1 MSNSR
6 PLAYDRVQLFGPTPI
21 NLLVADPVV
30 NTVTIPTNI
39 FELNDQD
46 TKFFPTSIVLET
58 AYARGTTAT
67 DPVVIVD
74 NGTTGENITASL
86 TITDALDNQGRY
98 NPLAFV
104 ANPFVINGS
113 RKLRFVK
120 STVGAGQATATRSR
134 TSGVATIVTAAAH
147 GFTTGDTITI
157 ASMTDSSFNDVQA
170 EVTVVD
176 STTFTYANAGV
187 NVASGADTAGRVG
200 ALYVN
205 AYVVG
210 IYY

>member
-1 MSNSR
+1 
-6 PLAYDRVQLFGPTPI
+6 LFGPTPV
-21 NLLVADPVV
+21 NLLASGDADLVV
-30 NTVTIPTNI
+30 
-39 FELNDQD
+39 LNDPE
-46 TKFFPTSIVLET
+46 TKFFPVSIVLET

-98 NPLAFV
+98 NPLAL
-104 ANPFVINGS
+104 ATNPFVVTGS
-113 RKLRFVK
+113 GKLRLLK
-120 STVGAGQATATRSR
+120 TTVGAGQATASRSR
-134 TSGVATIVTAAAH
+134 TNGVATINTAAAH

-157 ASMTDSSFNDVQA
+157 ASMTDTSFNDVDA
-170 EVTVVD
+170 VVTVVD
-176 STTFTYANAGV
+176 SDTFTYVNAGPD
-187 NVASGADTAGRVG
+187 VANGADTAGRVG

>member
-6 PLAYDRVQLFGPTPI
+6 PLAYDRVNLFGPVAV
-21 NLLVADPVV
+21 NLLASGDADLLV
-30 NTVTIPTNI
+30 
-39 FELNDQD
+39 LNDEE

-67 DPVVIVD
+67 DPIVVVD
-74 NGTTGENITASL
+74 NGTAGENLTSSL
-86 TITDALDNQGRY
+86 TITDALDNQGRF

-104 ANPFVINGS
+104 ANPYVITGS
-113 RKLRFVK
+113 RKLRLVK
-120 STVGAGQATATRSR
+120 STVGLGQATDSYKRE
-134 TSGVATIVTAAAH
+134 SGIATIVTAVAH
-147 GFTTGDTITI
+147 GFATGDVITI
-157 ASMTDSSFNDVQA
+157 ASMTDTTFNELQA
-170 EVTVVD
+170 EVTVVNA
-176 STTFTYANAGV
+176 TTFTYANAGV
-187 NVASGADTAGRVG
+187 DVAPTSSSAGRVG

>member
-6 PLAYDRVQLFGPTPI
+6 PLAYDRVNLFGPI
-21 NLLVADPVV
+21 AVNLLAAGDADLLV
-30 NTVTIPTNI
+30 
-39 FELNDQD
+39 LNDQD

-67 DPVVIVD
+67 DPIVIVD

-86 TITDALDNQGRY
+86 TVTDALDNQGRY
-98 NPLAFV
+98 NPLTIA
-104 ANPFVINGS
+104 ANPYVITGS
-113 RKLRFVK
+113 SKLRLLK

-134 TSGVATIVTAAAH
+134 TSGVATIVTGAAH
-147 GFTTGDTITI
+147 GFSTGDTITI
-157 ASMTDSSFNDVQA
+157 ASMTDTTFNDVQA
-170 EVTVVD
+170 EIIVVN

-187 NVASGADTAGRVG
+187 DVVSGADTAGRVG

>member
-6 PLAYDRVQLFGPTPI
+6 PLAYDRVNLFGPI
-21 NLLVADPVV
+21 AVNLLAAGDADLLV
-30 NTVTIPTNI
+30 
-39 FELNDQD
+39 LNDQD

-67 DPVVIVD
+67 DPIVIVD
-74 NGTTGENITASL
+74 NGTTGENITSSL

-98 NPLAFV
+98 NPLTIA
-104 ANPFVINGS
+104 ANPYIITGTS
-113 RKLRFVK
+113 KLRLLK

-134 TSGVATIVTAAAH
+134 TSGVATIVTGAAH
-147 GFTTGDTITI
+147 GFSTGDVITI
-157 ASMTDSSFNDVQA
+157 ASMTDSTFDDVQA
-170 EVTVVD
+170 EIIVT
-176 STTFTYANAGV
+176 TTTAFTYANAGV
-187 NVASGADTAGRVG
+187 DVVSGADTAGRVG

>member
-6 PLAYDRVQLFGPTPI
+6 PLAYDRVNLFGPI
-21 NLLVADPVV
+21 AVNLLATGDADLLV
-30 NTVTIPTNI
+30 
-39 FELNDQD
+39 LNDED

-74 NGTTGENITASL
+74 NGTTGENITSSL

-98 NPLAFV
+98 NPLTIA
-104 ANPFVINGS
+104 ANPFVITGS
-113 RKLRFVK
+113 RKLRLLK

-134 TSGVATIVTAAAH
+134 TSGVATIVTGAAH
-147 GFTTGDTITI
+147 GFATGDVITI
-157 ASMTDSSFNDVQA
+157 AAMTDTTFNDLQA
-170 EVTVVD
+170 EVTVVN

-187 NVASGADTAGRVG
+187 NVTSGADTAGRVG

>member
-6 PLAYDRVQLFGPTPI
+6 PLAYDRVNLFGPI
-21 NLLVADPVV
+21 AVNLLAAGDADLLV
-30 NTVTIPTNI
+30 
-39 FELNDQD
+39 LNDQD

-67 DPVVIVD
+67 DPIVIVD
-74 NGTTGENITASL
+74 NGTTGENITSSL

-98 NPLAFV
+98 NPLTIA
-104 ANPFVINGS
+104 ANPYIITGTS
-113 RKLRFVK
+113 KLRLLK

-134 TSGVATIVTAAAH
+134 TSGVATIVTGAAH
-147 GFTTGDTITI
+147 GFSTGDTITI
-157 ASMTDSSFNDVQA
+157 ASMTDTTFNDVQA
-170 EVTVVD
+170 EITVT
-176 STTFTYANAGV
+176 STTAFTYANAGV
-187 NVASGADTAGRVG
+187 NVVSGADTAGRVG

>member
-6 PLAYDRVQLFGPTPI
+6 PLAYDRVNLFGPI
-21 NLLVADPVV
+21 AVNLLAAGDADLLV
-30 NTVTIPTNI
+30 
-39 FELNDQD
+39 LNDQE

-74 NGTTGENITASL
+74 NGTTGENITSSL

-98 NPLAFV
+98 NPLTIA
-104 ANPFVINGS
+104 ANPYIITGTS
-113 RKLRFVK
+113 KLRLLK

-134 TSGVATIVTAAAH
+134 TAGVATIVTAAVH
-147 GFTTGDTITI
+147 GFATGDTITI
-157 ASMTDSSFNDVQA
+157 ASMTDTTFNDVQA
-170 EVTVVD
+170 EIIVT
-176 STTFTYANAGV
+176 STTAFTYANAGV
-187 NVASGADTAGRVG
+187 DVVSGADTAGRVG

-205 AYVVG
+205 AYIVG

>member
-6 PLAYDRVQLFGPTPI
+6 PLAYDRVNLFGPI
-21 NLLVADPVV
+21 AVNLLAAGDADLLV
-30 NTVTIPTNI
+30 
-39 FELNDQD
+39 LNDQD

-67 DPVVIVD
+67 DPIVIVD
-74 NGTTGENITASL
+74 NGTTGENITSSL

-98 NPLAFV
+98 NPLTIA
-104 ANPFVINGS
+104 ANPYIITGTS
-113 RKLRFVK
+113 KLRLLK

-134 TSGVATIVTAAAH
+134 TSGVATIVTGAAH
-147 GFTTGDTITI
+147 GFSTGDTITI
-157 ASMTDSSFNDVQA
+157 ASMTDATFNDVQA
-170 EVTVVD
+170 EIIVVD

-187 NVASGADTAGRVG
+187 DVVSGADTAGRVG

>member
-6 PLAYDRVQLFGPTPI
+6 PLAYNRVNLFGPIPV
-21 NLLVADPVV
+21 NLLAAGDTDLLV
-30 NTVTIPTNI
+30 
-39 FELNDQD
+39 LKDQD

-67 DPVVIVD
+67 DPIVVVD
-74 NGTTGENITASL
+74 NGTSSENLTSSL

-98 NPLAFV
+98 NPLTFV
-104 ANPFVINGS
+104 ANPYVITGAG
-113 RKLRFVK
+113 KLRLVK
-120 STVGAGQATATRSR
+120 STVGAGQATATRARSA
-134 TSGVATIVTAAAH
+134 GVATIVTGAAH

-157 ASMTDSSFNDVQA
+157 ASMTDTTFNHVQA
-170 EVTVVD
+170 KVTVVN

-187 NVASGADTAGRVG
+187 DVVSGADTAGRVG

>member
-6 PLAYDRVQLFGPTPI
+6 PLAYDRVNLFGPVAV
-21 NLLVADPVV
+21 NLLASGDADLLV
-30 NTVTIPTNI
+30 
-39 FELNDQD
+39 LNDEE

-58 AYARGTTAT
+58 AYARGTTAI

-74 NGTTGENITASL
+74 NGTSGENMTASL
-86 TITDALDNQGRY
+86 TITDALDNQDRF

-104 ANPFVINGS
+104 ANPYTITGS
-113 RKLRFVK
+113 RKLRLVK
-120 STVGAGQATATRSR
+120 STVGLGQATDSYKRE
-134 TSGVATIVTAAAH
+134 SGIATIVTAVAH
-147 GFTTGDTITI
+147 GFATGDVITI
-157 ASMTDSSFNDVQA
+157 ASMTDTTFNELQA
-170 EVTVVD
+170 EVTVVNA
-176 STTFTYANAGV
+176 TTFTYANAGV
-187 NVASGADTAGRVG
+187 DVAPTSSSAGRVG

>member
-6 PLAYDRVQLFGPTPI
+6 PLAYDRVNLFGPI
-21 NLLVADPVV
+21 AVNLLATGDADLLV
-30 NTVTIPTNI
+30 
-39 FELNDQD
+39 LNDED
-46 TKFFPTSIVLET
+46 TKFFPTSIVLEN
-58 AYARGTTAT
+58 AYTRGTISTGAA
-67 DPVVIVD
+67 IVAD
-74 NGTTGENITASL
+74 TGTNGENITNSL
-86 TITDALDNQGRY
+86 TVSSSNDDQDTF
-98 NPLAFV
+98 NPMTIV
-104 ANPFVINGS
+104 ANPRSITGT
-113 RKLRFVK
+113 RKLRLRK
-120 STVGAGQATATRSR
+120 TTVGVGQATATRSR
-134 TSGVATIVTAAAH
+134 TSGVATIVTAVAH

-157 ASMTDSSFNDVQA
+157 ASMTDTTFNDLQA

>member
-6 PLAYDRVQLFGPTPI
+6 PLAYDRVNLFGPI
-21 NLLVADPVV
+21 AVNLLAAGDADLLV
-30 NTVTIPTNI
+30 
-39 FELNDQD
+39 LNDQD

-74 NGTTGENITASL
+74 NGTTGENITGSL

-98 NPLAFV
+98 NPLAIA
-104 ANPFVINGS
+104 ANPFVITGPG
-113 RKLRFVK
+113 KLRLLK
-120 STVGAGQATATRSR
+120 STVGAGQATATRAR
-134 TSGVATIVTAAAH
+134 TSGVATIVTGAAH
-147 GFTTGDTITI
+147 GFATGDVITI
-157 ASMTDSSFNDVQA
+157 ASMTDSTFNDVQA

-187 NVASGADTAGRVG
+187 DVVSGADTAGRVG

>member
-6 PLAYDRVQLFGPTPI
+6 PLAYDRVNLFGPI
-21 NLLVADPVV
+21 AVNLLAAGDADLLV
-30 NTVTIPTNI
+30 
-39 FELNDQD
+39 LNDQD

-67 DPVVIVD
+67 DPIVIVD
-74 NGTTGENITASL
+74 NGTTGENITSSL

-98 NPLAFV
+98 NPLAIA
-104 ANPFVINGS
+104 ANPYVVTGS
-113 RKLRFVK
+113 RKLRLLK

-147 GFTTGDTITI
+147 GFATGDVITI

-170 EVTVVD
+170 EVTVVN
-176 STTFTYANAGV
+176 STTFTYANAGADV
-187 NVASGADTAGRVG
+187 VSGADTAGRVG

>member
-6 PLAYDRVQLFGPTPI
+6 PLAYDRVNLFGPI
-21 NLLVADPVV
+21 AVNLLAAGDADLLV
-30 NTVTIPTNI
+30 
-39 FELNDQD
+39 LNDQD

-67 DPVVIVD
+67 DPIVIVD
-74 NGTTGENITASL
+74 NGTTGENITSSL

-98 NPLAFV
+98 NPLTIA
-104 ANPFVINGS
+104 ANPYIITGTS
-113 RKLRFVK
+113 KLRLLK

-134 TSGVATIVTAAAH
+134 TSGVATIVTGAAH
-147 GFTTGDTITI
+147 GFSTGDTITI
-157 ASMTDSSFNDVQA
+157 ASMTDTTFNDVQA
-170 EVTVVD
+170 EITVT
-176 STTFTYANAGV
+176 STTAFTYANAGV
-187 NVASGADTAGRVG
+187 NVVSGADTAGRVG

-205 AYVVG
+205 AYIVG

>member
-6 PLAYDRVQLFGPTPI
+6 PLAYDRVNLFGPI
-21 NLLVADPVV
+21 AVNLLAAGDADLLV
-30 NTVTIPTNI
+30 
-39 FELNDQD
+39 LNDQD

-67 DPVVIVD
+67 DPIVIVD
-74 NGTTGENITASL
+74 NGTTGENITSSL

-98 NPLAFV
+98 NPLTIA
-104 ANPFVINGS
+104 ANPYVITGS
-113 RKLRFVK
+113 SKLRLLK

-134 TSGVATIVTAAAH
+134 TSGVATIVTGAAH
-147 GFTTGDTITI
+147 GFSTGDTITI
-157 ASMTDSSFNDVQA
+157 ASMTDTTFNDVQA
-170 EVTVVD
+170 EITVT
-176 STTFTYANAGV
+176 STTAFTYANAGV
-187 NVASGADTAGRVG
+187 DVVSGADTAGRVG

>member
-6 PLAYDRVQLFGPTPI
+6 PLAYDRVNLFGPVAI
-21 NLLVADPVV
+21 NLLASGDADLLV
-30 NTVTIPTNI
+30 
-39 FELNDQD
+39 LNDEE

-74 NGTTGENITASL
+74 NGTTGENMTASL
-86 TITDALDNQGRY
+86 TITDALDNQDRF

-104 ANPFVINGS
+104 ANPYTITGS
-113 RKLRFVK
+113 RKLRLVK
-120 STVGAGQATATRSR
+120 STVGLGQATDSYKRE
-134 TSGVATIVTAAAH
+134 SGIATIVTAVAH
-147 GFTTGDTITI
+147 GFATGDVITI
-157 ASMTDSSFNDVQA
+157 ASMTDTTFNELQA
-170 EVTVVD
+170 EVTVVNA
-176 STTFTYANAGV
+176 TTFTYANAGV
-187 NVASGADTAGRVG
+187 DVAPTSSSAGRVG

>member
-6 PLAYDRVQLFGPTPI
+6 PLAYDRVNLFGPIPV
-21 NLLVADPVV
+21 NLLAAGDADLLV
-30 NTVTIPTNI
+30 
-39 FELNDQD
+39 LNDQD

-67 DPVVIVD
+67 DPIVVVD
-74 NGTTGENITASL
+74 NGTATENLTSSL

-104 ANPFVINGS
+104 ANPYVITGT
-113 RKLRFVK
+113 RKLRLVK
-120 STVGAGQATATRSR
+120 STVGLGQATATRSR

-157 ASMTDSSFNDVQA
+157 ASMTDTTFNDVQA
-170 EVTVVD
+170 EVTVVNT
-176 STTFTYANAGV
+176 TTFTYANAGAD
-187 NVASGADTAGRVG
+187 VASGADTAGRVG

>member
-6 PLAYDRVQLFGPTPI
+6 PLAYDRVNLFGPIAI
-21 NLLVADPVV
+21 NLLAAGDADLLV
-30 NTVTIPTNI
+30 
-39 FELNDQD
+39 LNDQD
-46 TKFFPTSIVLET
+46 TKFFPTSIILET

-74 NGTTGENITASL
+74 DGTTGDNMTASL

-98 NPLAFV
+98 NPMTLV
-104 ANPFVINGS
+104 ANPFVITGAG
-113 RKLRFVK
+113 KLRLVK

-134 TSGVATIVTAAAH
+134 TSGVATIVTPVAH

-157 ASMTDSSFNDVQA
+157 ASMTDTTFNDLQA
-170 EVTVVD
+170 EVTVVNP
-176 STTFTYANAGV
+176 TTFTYANAGV
-187 NVASGADTAGRVG
+187 NVTSNADTAGRVG

>member
-1 MSNSR
+1 MSNKR
-6 PLAYDRVQLFGPTPI
+6 PLAYDRVNLFGPIPV
-21 NLLVADPVV
+21 NLLASGDADLLV
-30 NTVTIPTNI
+30 
-39 FELNDQD
+39 LNDQD

-74 NGTTGENITASL
+74 NGTTGENITSSL
-86 TITDALDNQGRY
+86 TITDSLDNQGRY
-98 NPLAFV
+98 NPLAIA
-104 ANPFVINGS
+104 ANPFVITGS
-113 RKLRFVK
+113 SKLRLLK

-134 TSGVATIVTAAAH
+134 TSGVATIVTASAH
-147 GFTTGDTITI
+147 GFATGDTITI
-157 ASMTDSSFNDVQA
+157 ASMTDSSFNDEQA
-170 EVTVVD
+170 EVTVVN
-176 STTFTYANAGV
+176 STTFTYANSGAD
-187 NVASGADTAGRVG
+187 VASGADTAGRVG

>member
-6 PLAYDRVQLFGPTPI
+6 PLAYDRVNLFGPVAV
-21 NLLVADPVV
+21 NLLASGDADLLV
-30 NTVTIPTNI
+30 
-39 FELNDQD
+39 LNDEE

-74 NGTTGENITASL
+74 NGTSGENMTASL
-86 TITDALDNQGRY
+86 TITDALDNQDRF

-104 ANPFVINGS
+104 ANPYTITGS
-113 RKLRFVK
+113 RKLRLVK
-120 STVGAGQATATRSR
+120 STVGLGQATDSYKRE
-134 TSGVATIVTAAAH
+134 SGIATIVTAAAH
-147 GFTTGDTITI
+147 GFATGDVITI
-157 ASMTDSSFNDVQA
+157 SSMTDTTFNELQA
-170 EVTVVD
+170 EVTVVNA
-176 STTFTYANAGV
+176 TTFTYANAGV
-187 NVASGADTAGRVG
+187 DVAPTSSSAGRVG

>member
-6 PLAYDRVQLFGPTPI
+6 PLAYDRVNLFGPIPV
-21 NLLVADPVV
+21 NLLAAGDTDLLV
-30 NTVTIPTNI
+30 
-39 FELNDQD
+39 LNDQD
-46 TKFFPTSIVLET
+46 TKFFPTSIILET

-67 DPVVIVD
+67 DPIVIVD
-74 NGTTGENITASL
+74 NGTTGENVSASL

-98 NPLAFV
+98 NPLALA
-104 ANPFVINGS
+104 ANPYVITGS
-113 RKLRFVK
+113 SKLRLLK
-120 STVGAGQATATRSR
+120 STVGLGQATATRAR

-147 GFTTGDTITI
+147 GFSTGDTITI
-157 ASMTDSSFNDVQA
+157 ASMTDTTFNAVQA
-170 EVTVVD
+170 EVTVVNT
-176 STTFTYANAGV
+176 TTFTYENAGV
-187 NVASGADTAGRVG
+187 NVTSGADTAGRVG

>member
-1 MSNSR
+1 MSNKR
-6 PLAYDRVQLFGPTPI
+6 PLAYDRVNLFGPVAI
-21 NLLVADPVV
+21 NLLAAGDADLLV
-30 NTVTIPTNI
+30 
-39 FELNDQD
+39 LNDQD

-74 NGTTGENITASL
+74 NGTTGENITSSL

-98 NPLAFV
+98 NPLAIA
-104 ANPFVINGS
+104 ANPFVITGS
-113 RKLRFVK
+113 RKLRLLK

-147 GFTTGDTITI
+147 GFATGDVITI

-187 NVASGADTAGRVG
+187 NVVSGADTAGRVG

>member
-6 PLAYDRVQLFGPTPI
+6 PLAYDRVNLFGPVAI
-21 NLLVADPVV
+21 NLLATGDADLLV
-30 NTVTIPTNI
+30 
-39 FELNDQD
+39 LNDEE

-74 NGTTGENITASL
+74 NGTSGENMTASL
-86 TITDALDNQGRY
+86 TITDALDNQGRF

-104 ANPFVINGS
+104 ANPYVITGS
-113 RKLRFVK
+113 RKLRLVK
-120 STVGAGQATATRSR
+120 STVGLGQATDSYKRE
-134 TSGVATIVTAAAH
+134 SGIATIVTAAAH
-147 GFTTGDTITI
+147 GFATGDVITI
-157 ASMTDSSFNDVQA
+157 ASMTDTTFNELQA
-170 EVTVVD
+170 EVTVVNA
-176 STTFTYANAGV
+176 TTFTYANAGV
-187 NVASGADTAGRVG
+187 DVAPTSSSAGRVG

>member
-6 PLAYDRVQLFGPTPI
+6 PLAYDRVNLFGPI
-21 NLLVADPVV
+21 AVNLLAAGDADLLV
-30 NTVTIPTNI
+30 
-39 FELNDQD
+39 LNDQD

-67 DPVVIVD
+67 DPIVIVD
-74 NGTTGENITASL
+74 NGTTGENITSSL

-98 NPLAFV
+98 NPLTIA
-104 ANPFVINGS
+104 ANPYIITGTS
-113 RKLRFVK
+113 KLRLLK

-134 TSGVATIVTAAAH
+134 TSGVATIVTGAAH
-147 GFTTGDTITI
+147 GFSTGDTITI
-157 ASMTDSSFNDVQA
+157 ASMTDTTFNDVQA
-170 EVTVVD
+170 EIIVVD

-187 NVASGADTAGRVG
+187 DVVSGADTAGRVG